1 MTFTSLNPIGL
12 DLRVLLFTAATGI
25 GVTIAFGTPPAFM
38 ASRRRGGDIRRDSR
52 RSIAGSIASRRLRA
66 TLVVVEIALALVL
79 LMGASLMGRSFAN
92 LQSISR
98 GFDTNGLVVLHVGF
112 IGTANQDSQGRD
124 FLSARVVTDLQSLP
138 GVRGVTVGAIPPEA
152 SRIRSG
158 SVEFAHA
165 PTLKTDKLIL
175 PIYDVWPDY
184 FEQLRL
190 PIVAGRP
197 FAENEPRESVIV
209 SESFARAY
217 WPDASAL
224 GGRFHFSGSA
234 EWWTIVGV
242 AAEVRQW
249 KLDDATGAF
258 EWYMPMRLPPVSTA
272 AASAVPPTADNA
284 IGYRMF
290 ALRSDDPAAAI
301 LNAARALQSVD
312 SRLALLRASAV
323 DDLFHDAVAEPRL
336 VLFLLG
342 VFSAI
347 GLILAAGG
355 IYGVLTH
362 LVTAR
367 WRELGLRFALGAK
380 PGDVFRMILRGGL
393 GLAAAGIAVGSVL
406 ALAVMRLM
414 RTILYEVEPVDPLSG
429 VAVVGVV
436 AIVALVA
443 AWRPARRA
451 TQVDPATLLR
461 QE

>member
-1 MTFTSLNPIGL
+1 M
-12 DLRVLLFTAATGI
+12 
-25 GVTIAFGTPPAFM
+25 
-38 ASRRRGGDIRRDSR
+38 
-52 RSIAGSIASRRLRA
+52 
-66 TLVVVEIALALVL
+66 
-79 LMGASLMGRSFAN
+79 
-92 LQSISR
+92 
-98 GFDTNGLVVLHVGF
+98 
-112 IGTANQDSQGRD
+112 
-124 FLSARVVTDLQSLP
+124 
-138 GVRGVTVGAIPPEA
+138 
-152 SRIRSG
+152 
-158 SVEFAHA
+158 
-165 PTLKTDKLIL
+165 L

-190 PIVAGRP
+190 PLVAGRP

-217 WPDASAL
+217 WPDGRAL
-224 GGRFHFSGSA
+224 GGRLHFSGSA

-242 AAEVRQW
+242 AADVRQW

-258 EWYMPMRLPPVSTA
+258 EWYMPLRLPPVSTTA
-272 AASAVPPTADNA
+272 AAPVAPADNPIA
-284 IGYRMF
+284 YRMF

-301 LNAARALQSVD
+301 LNAARSLQAVD

-342 VFSAI
+342 GFSAI

-367 WRELGLRFALGAK
+367 WRELGLRFALGAR
-380 PGDVFRMILRGGL
+380 PDDVFRMILRGGL
-393 GLAAAGIAVGSVL
+393 GLAAAGVAVGSVL
-406 ALAVMRLM
+406 ALAVMRPM